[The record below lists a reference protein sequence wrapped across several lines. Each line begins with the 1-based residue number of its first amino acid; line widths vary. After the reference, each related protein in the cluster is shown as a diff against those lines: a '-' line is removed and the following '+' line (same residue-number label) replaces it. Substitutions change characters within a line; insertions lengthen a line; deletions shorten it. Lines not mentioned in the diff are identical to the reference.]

1 MLESGR
7 FVLIESPA
15 CPWCHRV
22 STVAA
27 LRGLDTLLPRLNVH
41 WLLGED
47 GWELTPEAGE
57 RLAAPGEPPMRWLRE
72 LYLASDPE
80 VSGTVTVPVLWD
92 QKTRKIINNES
103 EDLIRMLDAVTNGSR
118 DDEPPLFPPDAQ
130 AEILEVNE
138 RIYHEVN
145 DGVYRC
151 GFAQTQAAYDE
162 AVERLF
168 NALDWLED
176 RLSTRQ
182 WLVGPHRTEADW
194 RLFPTLIRFEYIYR
208 GHFRCSRRS
217 LMEYPAL
224 WAYTRALFQVCL
236 LYTSPSPRDTE
247 RSRMP
252 SSA

>member
-1 MLESGR
+1 M
-7 FVLIESPA
+7 
-15 CPWCHRV
+15 RV
-22 STVAA
+22 
-27 LRGLDTLLPRLNVH
+27 
-41 WLLGED
+41 LLGISPRGD
-47 GWELTPEAGE
+47 GSVPSLIFEA
-57 RLAAPGEPPMRWLRE
+57 
-72 LYLASDPE
+72 ASPRTAFE
-80 VSGTVTVPVLWD
+80 MAW
-92 QKTRKIINNES
+92 
-103 EDLIRMLDAVTNGSR
+103 SR

-151 GFAQTQAAYDE
+151 GFARTQAAYDE

-168 NALDWLED
+168 KALDWLED

-217 LMEYPAL
+217 LTEYPAL
-224 WAYTRALFQVCL
+224 WAYTRALFQVPGVADVTEGETRRHYYL
-236 LYTSPSPRDTE
+236 SHKSLNPSGILPVAPELICSRRTAE
-247 RSRMP
+247 RRSVGRGPDGAARQRAAPARCRGLFEMVLRV
-252 SSA
+252 